1 MNSRNIFV
9 ITAVIVSFLL
19 LAGCEKGNPTQT
31 TPATTT
37 DQGAMTELV
46 ANDNLFSPENSIL
59 NDGDPNSSLQKTSA
73 AIVPKAWGIKILSF
87 DRNVNFTV
95 VSDTTATAVV
105 TNTIGGYLWIY
116 SKDTTKQLVKKN
128 FTEVTKRNV
137 KFVRILRD
145 KDLRKN
151 WKISELSILQGGTT
165 DGGLTIQEAVF
176 FIGNDTLDITD
187 PLNYYLKVGQTIG
200 RWGLHEM
207 PSSAIAPLFK
217 IQVTVKSIDPD
228 SDIVVVHRPIWFQG
242 HGIYHRAPMK
252 LISSVPNGDG
262 TSTRVYENSWIGAW
276 TGRHNVVVNAVTR
289 QSIFA
294 DSAAVSSQVWGIPFI
309 VQ

>member
-9 ITAVIVSFLL
+9 IAAVFVSFLL
-19 LAGCEKGNPTQT
+19 LAGCEKSNPTQT

-46 ANDNLFSPENSIL
+46 ANDNLFSPENSVL
-59 NDGDPNSSLQKTSA
+59 NDGNPNSSLQKTSA
-73 AIVPKAWGIKILSF
+73 AIVPKAWGIKISFF
-87 DRNVNFTV
+87 DRSLNFTV
-95 VSDTTATAVV
+95 VSDTIAAAVV
-105 TNTIGGYLWIY
+105 TNTIGGYFWIY

-128 FTEVTKRNV
+128 FTEVTNRNV

-165 DGGLTIQEAVF
+165 DSGLTIQEAVF

-187 PLNYYLKVGQTIG
+187 PLNYYLRVGQTIG

-207 PSSAIAPLFK
+207 PPSAIAPLFK
-217 IQVTVKSIDPD
+217 IQVTVKSTDPD
-228 SDIVVVHRPIWFQG
+228 SDIVVVHRPLWSLG
-242 HGIYHRAPMK
+242 RGIYHRAPMK

-262 TSTRVYENSWIGAW
+262 TFTRVYENSWIGAW